1 MRRSVEDLASSL
13 FTKKLSEVSYLTE
26 CSTEQFIIHLC
37 GTKMCKPIS
46 GLRLMTLIFLLRKLS
61 GCGLLSWV
69 HLRFGQ
75 LVDTRHTLSSGAN
88 KLNQLTMTLEPH
100 CSTSWSWVAEATN
113 EEGLTR
119 GLIWHL
125 VFLNLG
131 FFICC
136 CAVTD
141 SCPTPR
147 PHGLQHARLPCPL
160 LSPGVCANS
169 CHWVSDAFQSSLHL

>member
-1 MRRSVEDLASSL
+1 VKIFTTTIIMRRSVEDLASSL

-75 LVDTRHTLSSGAN
+75 LVDTRHALSSWASE
-88 KLNQLTMTLEPH
+88 LSQLTMTLEPH
-100 CSTSWSWVAEATN
+100 CSTRLVLRSRGNQWGGSNQRVNLTLGISESW
-113 EEGLTR
+113 
-119 GLIWHL
+119 
-125 VFLNLG
+125 F
-131 FFICC
+131 
-136 CAVTD
+136 
-141 SCPTPR
+141 
-147 PHGLQHARLPCPL
+147 
-160 LSPGVCANS
+160 
-169 CHWVSDAFQSSLHL
+169 LHLLLCSR